1 MCIWNLSR
9 NFRYGSVDPSCLLPQ
24 GAVLNVED
32 AATRLHL
39 LNRSALR
46 SVQAQAR
53 TPGFQKEQASTF
65 SPWGEVLTPIASSSV
80 THLSSSKQEEYVKV
94 SIYHKLL
101 GVTIYRVWNKAVL
114 YAKMEDLVCVLLL
127 QVAKTLFI
135 DEALKPCPRCQSPAK
150 YQPYKKR
157 GLCSRTACG
166 FDFCVLCLCA
176 YHGSEECSRGAA
188 KPRNRK
194 DVLPGSAQSK
204 RNLKRL

>member
-1 MCIWNLSR
+1 MLQYYNMGQHWCLCIVL
-9 NFRYGSVDPSCLLPQ
+9 NFVLFIYLFIYFWLCLVFVAAQGPQ

-101 GVTIYRVWNKAVL
+101 GVTIYRV
-114 YAKMEDLVCVLLL
+114 
-127 QVAKTLFI
+127 
-135 DEALKPCPRCQSPAK
+135 
-150 YQPYKKR
+150 
-157 GLCSRTACG
+157 
-166 FDFCVLCLCA
+166 
-176 YHGSEECSRGAA
+176 
-188 KPRNRK
+188 
-194 DVLPGSAQSK
+194 
-204 RNLKRL
+204 